1 MEQIAHKL
9 VTLFFNLVDTIGMGL
24 SILAVIIFGCLV
36 IALVTPFIVAFLKF
50 FQR

>member
-9 VTLFFNLVDTIGMGL
+9 VTIFFNLVDTIGMGL
-24 SILAVIIFGCLV
+24 SILAVVIFGCLI
-36 IALVTPFIVAFLKF
+36 IALVAPIIGAFLKF